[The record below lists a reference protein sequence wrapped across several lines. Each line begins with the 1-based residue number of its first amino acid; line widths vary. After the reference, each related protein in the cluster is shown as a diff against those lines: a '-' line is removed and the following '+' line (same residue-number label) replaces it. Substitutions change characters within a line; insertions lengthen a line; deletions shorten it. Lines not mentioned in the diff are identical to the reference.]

1 MTTPASA
8 EMLKWMHPMR
18 TSRLVFSERFN
29 PWMRLVRQT
38 ADAIAATREPLGSD
52 DPMIGRERA
61 AIAAIGDAIE
71 RARIARDASSERA
84 FRTLYGGD
92 TSDPEND
99 AHLPV

>member
-1 MTTPASA
+1 
-8 EMLKWMHPMR
+8 
-18 TSRLVFSERFN
+18 
-29 PWMRLVRQT
+29 
-38 ADAIAATREPLGSD
+38 
-52 DPMIGRERA
+52 MIGRERA